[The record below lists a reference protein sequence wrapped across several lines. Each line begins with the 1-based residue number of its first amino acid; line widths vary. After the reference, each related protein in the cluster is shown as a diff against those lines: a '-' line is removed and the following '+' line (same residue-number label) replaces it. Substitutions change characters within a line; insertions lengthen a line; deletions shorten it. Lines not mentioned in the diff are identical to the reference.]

1 MGSLVEEF
9 INIFTSNFDI
19 PYMLSVNVLTY
30 TIVKLLDELNGKK
43 KINTWIKRLIMIISS
58 AILITLYNI
67 YGNYENLI
75 ILINSSIIA
84 PVSWSWIFKPILKK
98 LKLDYKTNK
107 N

>member
-30 TIVKLLDELNGKK
+30 IIIKLLDELNGKK
-43 KINTWIKRLIMIISS
+43 KINTWTKRLVMIISS
-58 AILITLYNI
+58 IILITLYNI

-107 N
+107 D

>member
-30 TIVKLLDELNGKK
+30 TIIKLLDELNGKK
-43 KINTWIKRLIMIISS
+43 KINTWTKRLVMIISS
-58 AILITLYNI
+58 IILITLYNI

-107 N
+107 D